1 MRTFLHTTDARAL
14 RVLDGFVA
22 FWVVLWIVLG
32 VLTGNEVQQLTSVSE
47 AAQASARAADRAGEA
62 LQSLGDVPFVGDN
75 SRELGDEVRAA
86 AEEVRANAAET
97 SVTLRRLGFL
107 LGASIILIPLT
118 PVVGMYLPN
127 RLARG
132 REVQALRRRLR
143 TRPMDGPLET
153 YLARRALDWLPY
165 NQLRTLSEDPA
176 GDLRDG
182 RHGALARAELIRLGL
197 VAGSPRR

>member
-86 AEEVRANAAET
+86 AGEVRANAAET

-118 PVVGMYLPN
+118 PVFGMYLPN

-182 RHGALARAELIRLGL
+182 RHSALARAELIRLGL
-197 VAGSPRR
+197 EAVSPRR